1 MAKQSFK
8 FDKLI
13 RDKIL
18 DMMLSTNC
26 IVHNK
31 KLEGTELVTALKNKL
46 LEEAHEV
53 AATKS
58 VEELK
63 EELADLLE
71 VVYTILSTHKLELAE
86 IEEIREIKKLQKGSF
101 TQGIYVSS
109 IEIDE
114 NNPEINRYLAKSDK
128 YPKQIDFSGR

>member
-18 DMMLSTNC
+18 DMMRSTDY
-26 IVHNK
+26 IVHYK
-31 KLEGTELVTALKNKL
+31 KLKGAELVAVLKNKL

-71 VVYTILSTHKLELAE
+71 VVYTILSAHKLEITE
-86 IEEIREIKKLQKGSF
+86 IEKIRETKKLHKGNFS
-101 TQGIYVSS
+101 QGIYVSS

-114 NNPEINRYLAKSDK
+114 NNPEVNRYLARPDK
-128 YPKQIDFSGR
+128 YPQLKK

>member
-18 DMMLSTNC
+18 EMMHSTGY
-26 IVHNK
+26 IVHDK
-31 KLEGTELVTALKNKL
+31 KLKGAELVTALKNKL

-53 AATKS
+53 ATTQS
-58 VEELK
+58 VDELK

-71 VVYTILSTHKLELAE
+71 VVSAILSIHNLDPAE
-86 IEEIREIKKLQKGSF
+86 IEKIREAKNLQKGSF
-101 TQGIYVSS
+101 TQGIYVYS

-128 YPKQIDFSGR
+128 YPKTN

>member
-128 YPKQIDFSGR
+128 YPKQIDFIGR

>member
-1 MAKQSFK
+1 MSKRIFK

-18 DMMLSTNC
+18 EMMHSTDC

-31 KLEGTELVTALKNKL
+31 KLEGAELIAALKNKL

-53 AATKS
+53 AASKS

-63 EELADLLE
+63 EELADLME
-71 VVYTILSTHKLELAE
+71 VVSAILPAHKLDPTE
-86 IEEIREIKKLQKGSF
+86 IEKIRKAKNLQKGGF
-101 TQGIYVSS
+101 MQEIYVSS
-109 IEIDE
+109 IKIDE
-114 NNPEINRYLAKSDK
+114 SNPEINRYLTQSTK
-128 YPKQIDFSGR
+128 YPNIKK

>member
-18 DMMLSTNC
+18 DMMLTTNC

-31 KLEGTELVTALKNKL
+31 KLESTELVAALKDKL

-53 AATKS
+53 AETKS
-58 VEELK
+58 VDELK

-71 VVYTILSTHKLELAE
+71 VVYTILSAHKLEITE
-86 IEEIREIKKLQKGSF
+86 IEKIRETKKLHKGDFS
-101 TQGIYVSS
+101 QGIYVSS

-114 NNPEINRYLAKSDK
+114 NNPEVNRYLARPDK
-128 YPKQIDFSGR
+128 YPQLKK

>member
-18 DMMLSTNC
+18 DMMLTTNC

-31 KLEGTELVTALKNKL
+31 KLESTELVAALKDKL

-71 VVYTILSTHKLELAE
+71 VVYTILSAHKLEITE
-86 IEEIREIKKLQKGSF
+86 IEKIRETKKLHKGDFS
-101 TQGIYVSS
+101 QGIYVSS

-114 NNPEINRYLAKSDK
+114 NNPEVNRYLARPDK
-128 YPKQIDFSGR
+128 YPQLKK

>member
-1 MAKQSFK
+1 MAKKSFK

-18 DMMLSTNC
+18 DMMLTTNC
-26 IVHNK
+26 IVHDK
-31 KLEGTELVTALKNKL
+31 KLESAELVAALKNKL

-53 AATKS
+53 VATKS

-71 VVYTILSTHKLELAE
+71 VVYTILSTHKLELTE
-86 IEEIREIKKLQKGSF
+86 IEKIRETKKLHKGGF
-101 TQGIYVSS
+101 TQGIYVSY

-114 NNPEINRYLAKSDK
+114 NNPEINRYLTKPDK
-128 YPKQIDFSGR
+128 YPQEKK

>member
-31 KLEGTELVTALKNKL
+31 KLEGAELVAALKNKL

-53 AATKS
+53 AAAKS

-86 IEEIREIKKLQKGSF
+86 IEKIREAKNLQKGRF

-114 NNPEINRYLAKSDK
+114 NNPEINRYIASPDK
-128 YPKQIDFSGR
+128 YPQVKK

>member
-18 DMMLSTNC
+18 DMMLTTNC

-31 KLEGTELVTALKNKL
+31 KLESTELVAALKDKL

-53 AATKS
+53 AETKS
-58 VEELK
+58 VDELK

-71 VVYTILSTHKLELAE
+71 VVYTILSIHKLDLAE
-86 IEEIREIKKLQKGSF
+86 IEKIRETKKLHKGDFS
-101 TQGIYVSS
+101 QGIYVSS

-114 NNPEINRYLAKSDK
+114 NNPEVNRYLARPDK
-128 YPKQIDFSGR
+128 YPQLKK

>member
-1 MAKQSFK
+1 MTKHSFK

-18 DMMLSTNC
+18 EMMLSTDC
-26 IVHNK
+26 IVHDK
-31 KLEGTELVTALKNKL
+31 KLKGPELITALKNKL

-58 VEELK
+58 VDELK
-63 EELADLLE
+63 EELADLME
-71 VVYTILSTHKLELAE
+71 VISAILSIHKLDPAE
-86 IEEIREIKKLQKGSF
+86 IEKIRETKNLQKGGF
-101 TQGIYVSS
+101 TQGIFVSS

-114 NNPEINRYLAKSDK
+114 NNPEINRYISKSTK
-128 YPKQIDFSGR
+128 YPNIKK